1 MTRLLVLGAT
11 GAVGRAV
18 VARALADPRF
28 AIVTAPTRRALPP
41 HDRLANPLIELTAAT
56 GAEPFWPADA
66 VISALGTT
74 QKQAGGR
81 AAFHR
86 IDHDLV
92 LESARHARA
101 GGAAAL
107 GFVSSVGASAASP
120 SFYLR
125 TKGAVEAG
133 LRALTYPSLTIV
145 RPSMID
151 AGRRE
156 RPRPGEELG
165 AAVFRLLAPVIP
177 RRYRAVTPDA
187 IAAALIEAVL
197 AARPGAAVV
206 ESEAIARA

>member
-1 MTRLLVLGAT
+1 MTRLLVLGGT
-11 GAVGRAV
+11 GAVGQAAIRL
-18 VARALADPRF
+18 ALADPRF
-28 AIVTAPTRRALPP
+28 ETVTAPTRRP
-41 HDRLANPLIELTAAT
+41 LAPAAKLRNPQIELTKAVGT
-56 GAEPFWPADA
+56 EDFWSSDL

-74 QKQAGGR
+74 QKQAGSR
-81 AAFHR
+81 AAFYR

-92 LESARHARA
+92 LETAGFARA
-101 GGAAAL
+101 AGAGGL

-133 LRALTYPSLTIV
+133 LRGIGYPSLCLI

-156 RPRPGEELG
+156 KPRPGEELG
-165 AAVFRLLAPVIP
+165 AALFRLFRPVVP

-187 IAAALIEAVL
+187 IAATLIAAVLEAV
-197 AARPGAAVV
+197 PGVRV
-206 ESEAIARA
+206 IESEEIP

>member
-1 MTRLLVLGAT
+1 MTRLLVLGGT
-11 GAVGRAV
+11 GAVGQAV
-18 VARALADPRF
+18 IRRALADSRF
-28 AIVTAPTRRALPP
+28 SAVSAPTRRPLPAAAKL
-41 HDRLANPLIELTAAT
+41 DNPQIELTGAT
-56 GAEPFWPADA
+56 GREAFWPADA
-66 VISALGTT
+66 VISAIGTT
-74 QKQAGGR
+74 QKQAGSR
-81 AAFHR
+81 AAFFR

-92 LESARHARA
+92 LETARLAQAA
-101 GGAAAL
+101 GAGAL

-133 LRALTYPSLTIV
+133 LRGLAYPSLTLV

-165 AAVFRLLAPVIP
+165 ASLFRLLRPIVP

-187 IAAALIEAVL
+187 IAATLIEAVL
-197 AARPGAAVV
+197 RASPGVRV
-206 ESEAIARA
+206 IESEDIA